1 MTRRKELKSGYTT
14 GTCAAIAAKAAASM
28 IFSEDE
34 LQSEQIM
41 TPKGILVKTK
51 IYDIQKNENRVSC
64 AVQKDAGDDPDV
76 THGILIYAQVEL
88 KREPDIVI
96 DGGTGVGRVT
106 KSGLSQE
113 IGEAA
118 INPVP
123 KRMIE
128 KEVREV
134 LDSNGYLGGANVIIS
149 VPEGEQVAKKTFNPR
164 LGIVNGISILGTTGI
179 VEPMSERALIDTI
192 KVEMQVLKA
201 NGLKNLL
208 ITPGNYGENFIK
220 ETLHLDLKQAVTCSN
235 FVGEAIDY
243 AVDMG
248 FENILLIGHVGK
260 FVKLAAGIMNTHS
273 HQADGRMEVFTA
285 HAALA
290 GAEVKVLEKI
300 MDCIS
305 TDEAIRVTKEYGFY
319 ESMMESILR
328 KADFHITQRCMN
340 EVPIGAIFFSNVHGI
355 LGMTDMARKLLPKYT
370 KLDYS
375 K

>member
-1 MTRRKELKSGYTT
+1 MTRKRELKSGYTT

-28 IFSEDE
+28 IFKQCEI
-34 LQSEQIM
+34 QSEQIM
-41 TPKGILVKTK
+41 TPKGILVRT
-51 IYDIQKNENRVSC
+51 DIHDIHKDDNKVSC

-76 THGILIYAQVEL
+76 THGILIYARVEL
-88 KREPDIVI
+88 KKESDIEI

-106 KSGLSQE
+106 KPGLSQE

-134 LDSNGYLGGANVIIS
+134 LDSNGYFGGAKVIIS
-149 VPEGEQVAKKTFNPR
+149 VPEGERVAKKTFNPR

-201 NGLKNLL
+201 NGIKNLV

-220 ETLHLDLKQAVTCSN
+220 ETLHLDLKQSVTCSN
-235 FVGEAIDY
+235 FIGEAIDT

-248 FENILLIGHVGK
+248 FESILLIGHVGK

-290 GAEVKVLEKI
+290 GAEIKTLEKI
-300 MDCIS
+300 MECIS
-305 TDEAIRVTKEYGFY
+305 ADEAIRILKEYGIY
-319 ESMMESILR
+319 ESTMENILK
-328 KADFHITQRCMN
+328 KADFHITERCMN
-340 EVPIGAIFFSNVHGI
+340 QVPIGAIFFSNVHGM
-355 LGMTDMARKLLPKYT
+355 LGMTDMAKELLPKYIR
-370 KLDYS
+370 LDYS